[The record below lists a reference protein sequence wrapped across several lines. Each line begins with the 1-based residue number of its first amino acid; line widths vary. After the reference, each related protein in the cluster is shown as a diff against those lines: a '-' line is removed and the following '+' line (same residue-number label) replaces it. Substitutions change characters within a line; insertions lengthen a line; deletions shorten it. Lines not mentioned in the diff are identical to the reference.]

1 MASPVHH
8 GRVKGLRSALA
19 TILLVVAG
27 ALAATP
33 AYGAATPPAN
43 CGAHTELAPIEEA
56 AQRKPHADGNYTPI
70 LLVHGWNGGNPGMWS
85 EPINLSTLNIAPRVT
100 SSLLGNLQKL
110 AGAAVYTVDYSDV
123 AKKFFLEDGSGAPR
137 VIEAMNCLAEN
148 AAFRGHKTVV
158 VAHSMGGLITRWS
171 LSEAAPGGVERRGHV
186 GLVVTLGTPYEGSLV
201 SGLVTSLA
209 DEVAKVDKPTAALAA
224 TVHQLLALCHDV
236 GNFPGCTDFVDF
248 LSAMH
253 SFAPGSPEMR
263 SLAVW
268 PEGTEVNTLASRT
281 IVETGLFFAKGPEMD
296 LGDVIVPTSSATSG
310 DHAERVAE
318 CRVTSSLKQSAWD
331 NLLGALNRKADIDV
345 RQYWLLSLLG
355 TCYHSNA
362 ARVIQHTNEV
372 LGLVAEYLARG
383 EPLYAYAGDKEL
395 AVVRGSGVSLRTS
408 GPITSEVRWTA
419 DGRYAFAAGSDGYLY
434 VLGTEA
440 SKVRCRCTDV
450 VPVTGSTVAWAD
462 SGGKVTL
469 QDLASGSSRTLETTL
484 PSGKKTA
491 VAGADGGF
499 AVLTRSGGGGT
510 LSWVTES
517 GQTRAIEKFPE
528 LTEPMAIA
536 AGDGKLVYQ
545 VIASQGD
552 CAHPGPIRTAD
563 IAGGAPTTT
572 NAATLATDNAEV
584 FLNDAWQGRDG
595 RWYATM
601 TSYLCD
607 PYGGIPMMPS
617 SLWRLDDGRWVS
629 VDGGP
634 VGAVRQLSKSFKAVV
649 VPDGGKLYSEI
660 NGKGTKIASN
670 VRSIAA
676 PPGNDPIASPTG
688 KPRGAATGPCLTRD
702 AFAKRVDTLGPGIFE
717 GSDVNLK
724 VTGAVV
730 CQAGFAYAPVQ
741 GTTGIDWV
749 VLHYQERQWSW
760 SLDPYWH
767 PDRAEVCES
776 VPGRIG
782 AAIGC

>member
-1 MASPVHH
+1 M
-8 GRVKGLRSALA
+8 
-19 TILLVVAG
+19 TIAFAAMLLVA
-27 ALAATP
+27 ASAPAATP
-33 AYGAATPPAN
+33 SYAATTPPAN
-43 CGAHTELAPIEEA
+43 CGAHTELAPLEKG
-56 AQRKPHADGNYTPI
+56 AQRTPHGDGNYTPI
-70 LLVHGWNGGNPGMWS
+70 LLVHGWNGGNPRMWS
-85 EPINLSTLNIAPRVT
+85 ESINLSTLNIEPRVK

-110 AGAAVYTVDYSDV
+110 PGAAVYTVDYSDV

-148 AAFRGHKTVV
+148 TAFRGHKVVV

-186 GLVVTLGTPYEGSLV
+186 GLVVTLGTPYEGSLI

-209 DEVAKVDKPTAALAA
+209 SEAAKMDKTTSALAA

-236 GNFPGCTDFVDF
+236 GNFPGCADLVDF

-253 SFAPGSPEMR
+253 SFAPGSPEMK
-263 SLAVW
+263 SLAAW
-268 PEGTEVNTLASRT
+268 PEGTEVNTLASRAV
-281 IVETGLFFAKGPEMD
+281 VETGLFFARGPEVD
-296 LGDVIVPTSSATSG
+296 LGDVIVSTSSATSG

-318 CRVTSSLKQSAWD
+318 CRVTSSLTQSAWD

-345 RQYWLLSLLG
+345 RQYWLLSLFG
-355 TCYHSNA
+355 TCYHSNE

-383 EPLYAYAGDKEL
+383 EPLYAYTGDNDL
-395 AVVRGSGVSLRTS
+395 AVVRGSGVTLRTS
-408 GPITSEVRWTA
+408 GPIAGEARWTT

-434 VLGTEA
+434 VLGTEE
-440 SKVRCRCTDV
+440 SKVRCGCTDA

-469 QDLASGSSRTLETTL
+469 RDLAGGSSRTLGTTL
-484 PSGKKTA
+484 PSGQKTA
-491 VAGADGGF
+491 VAGADDGF

-510 LSWVTES
+510 LSWVTGS
-517 GQTRAIEKFPE
+517 GQARTVEKFPE
-528 LTEPMAIA
+528 LAEHITIA
-536 AGDGKLVYQ
+536 AGGGKLVYQ
-545 VIASQGD
+545 VVTSQGD

-563 IAGGAPTTT
+563 IAGGPPTTT

-584 FLNDAWQGRDG
+584 FLNDAWQGRDR

-601 TSYLCD
+601 ASYLCD

-617 SLWRLDDGRWVS
+617 SLWRLDDGKWVS

-634 VGAVRQLSKSFKAVV
+634 VAAVRQLSKSFKAVV

-660 NGKGTKIASN
+660 NGEGTKIASN

-676 PPGNDPIASPTG
+676 PPGNDPNASPTG

-724 VTGAVV
+724 VTGSVV

-741 GTTGIDWV
+741 GTPPIGWI

-760 SLDPYWH
+760 LLDPYWH
-767 PDRAEVCES
+767 PDRAEVCKS
-776 VPGRIG
+776 VPSRIE